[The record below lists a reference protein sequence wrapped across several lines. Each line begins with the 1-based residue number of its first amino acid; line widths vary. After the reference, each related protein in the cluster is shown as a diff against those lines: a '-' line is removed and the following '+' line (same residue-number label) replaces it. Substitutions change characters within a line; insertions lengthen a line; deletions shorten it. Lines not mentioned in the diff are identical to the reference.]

1 MRVFIC
7 TIVLLF
13 LAGNIGLSQVS
24 RKNTQSEKSVRKVK
38 SIAADKHVTVNQ
50 SNRQWKTNTTMGMF
64 RGRPEKTNRH
74 NYFGNQN
81 QAEGDGV
88 DTSQD
93 NSEGQQP
100 KKKKL
105 FWDKFKFLQEE

>member
-24 RKNTQSEKSVRKVK
+24 RKNTQSEKLVKKVK
-38 SIAADKHVTVNQ
+38 SVAADKHVTVNR
-50 SNRQWKTNTTMGMF
+50 SNLQWKTNTTMGMF

-81 QAEGDGV
+81 QTEEDGV

-93 NSEGQQP
+93 NSESQLP